1 MKPFYRKKSN
11 YILGVIEGIGEY
23 TNIDA
28 NILRMII
35 VATTICFPS
44 TFCIITLIYVL
55 AGMIFEEK

>member
-1 MKPFYRKKSN
+1 MKPFYRKNSK
-11 YILGVIEGIGEY
+11 YLLGVFEGLGECMG
-23 TNIDA
+23 IDP